1 MVERVAGAVCTSV
14 RTARFHDKKAEM
26 LGGATRRSFSS
37 GGSSVLSS
45 ATYSVKRIVPI
56 EAGADFFF
64 TGLGSLPRKLTRLK
78 LLV

>member
-1 MVERVAGAVCTSV
+1 MIRKRKCWVEPLADL
-14 RTARFHDKKAEM
+14 FHQGVPV
-26 LGGATRRSFSS
+26 L
-37 GGSSVLSS
+37 LSS